1 MIPDEGIS
9 VAVDS
14 DSRGEPAAE
23 AATRCAAQLLQ
34 HMDLGWDRRGVSS
47 RD

>member
-23 AATRCAAQLLQ
+23 AATRCAAELLQ
-34 HMDLGWDRRGVSS
+34 RMDLG
-47 RD
+47 